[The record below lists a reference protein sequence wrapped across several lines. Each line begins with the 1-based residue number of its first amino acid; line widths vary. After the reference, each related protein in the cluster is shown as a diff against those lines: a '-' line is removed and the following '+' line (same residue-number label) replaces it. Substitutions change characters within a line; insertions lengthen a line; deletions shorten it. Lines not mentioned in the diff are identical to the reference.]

1 MMRATI
7 KKLPFAHSAIRA
19 VRAMR
24 RAIPRRPRP
33 LILMYHRIARDSFD
47 PWGLA
52 VEPDRFAEHLR
63 WLSDNRI
70 VLPLDEFAAKH
81 GEGTLPA
88 RAAAITFDDGYA
100 CAAEIAAPLLERY
113 RLPAT
118 IFLPAEIIERGELFW
133 WDELE
138 SLVVGTDNEKL
149 RLSGKDIRLGERSP
163 KDSLWAPGAPPRT
176 PRQSAFFAIWSR
188 LRKAAPAVVE
198 QLLAELR
205 AQAGSQQGAR
215 SKRLLYPREVRT
227 TAASGLV
234 DFGSHALTHPSLPA
248 LTAAEKKRQIEGSV
262 ERCAALSGRRPL
274 TFAYPFGDYD
284 EDCERMVEQAGFV
297 CACTTEQRAVRQG
310 SSAYELPRIAM
321 ENWDTRTL
329 ADALGA

>member
-1 MMRATI
+1 MMRAAI

-33 LILMYHRIARDSFD
+33 VILMYHRIALDSFD

-52 VEPDRFAEHLR
+52 VEPDCFADHLR
-63 WLSDNRI
+63 WLSHNRI

-81 GEGTLPA
+81 NAGALPA
-88 RAAAITFDDGYA
+88 RSVAITFDDGYA
-100 CAAEIAAPLLERY
+100 CAAEVAAPLLEQR

-118 IFLPAEIIERGELFW
+118 VFLPAEIIERGELFW

-138 SLVVGTDNEKL
+138 SLVLGTDNERV
-149 RLSGKDIRLGERSP
+149 RLSGKDIRLGEKSP
-163 KDSLWAPGAPPRT
+163 EDRLWPPGAPPRT
-176 PRQSAFFAIWSR
+176 PRQSAFFGIWSR
-188 LRKAAPAVVE
+188 LRKAPPAVVE
-198 QLLAELR
+198 QSLAELR
-205 AQAGSQQGAR
+205 TQAGSLQGAR
-215 SKRLLYPREVRT
+215 SKRLLSPGEVRV

-248 LTAAEKKRQIEGSV
+248 LTVAEKRRQIEGSV
-262 ERCAALSGRRPL
+262 ERCSALSGLRPL

-284 EDCERMVEQAGFV
+284 GECERMVEQAGFV
-297 CACTTEQRAVRQG
+297 CACTTEQRAVSRG